1 MNPLVLALIL
11 LPAIGLIA
19 GVGLGVAAHFMK
31 VEENEK
37 AKALRACLPGA
48 NCGACGFSGCSGYA
62 DALAESPNL
71 RTNLCTVGGDG
82 VAKAI
87 SEILGTKAEKTV
99 PRRAVVRCA
108 GTHDAREKKALYEGV
123 STCRAAAMVQNGGN
137 GCAYGCLGFGD
148 CARACD
154 NDAISVLNGVAVV
167 EEDKCFA
174 CGKCAAACPKSIIEI
189 IPKGEYPYA
198 ACMNVDKGAETKA
211 VCSAGCIGCRAC
223 LKACESGAIEMIGAR
238 ARIDSAKCTAC
249 GKCVAACKF
258 GVIKKI

>member
-1 MNPLVLALIL
+1 MNPVILALIL
-11 LPAIGLIA
+11 LPVIGLIA

-37 AKALRACLPGA
+37 AKAIRACLPGA

-62 DALAESPNL
+62 DALAESKGL
-71 RTNLCTVGGDG
+71 KTNLCTVGGDA
-82 VAKAI
+82 VAEEI

-108 GTHDAREKKALYEGV
+108 GSLDASVKKAIYFGI
-123 STCRAAAMVQNGGN
+123 SSCRAASAVQSGGN
-137 GCAYGCLGFGD
+137 GCLYGCLGFGD
-148 CARACD
+148 CALACD
-154 NDAISVLNGVAVV
+154 NDAIEIRNGVAVV
-167 EEDKCFA
+167 DESKCFA

-189 IPKGEYPYA
+189 VPKGEYPYA
-198 ACMNVDKGAETKA
+198 ACMNADKGAETKA

-223 LKACESGAIEMIGAR
+223 LKACESGAVEMIGFR
-238 ARIDSAKCTAC
+238 AHIDSSKCTRC
-249 GKCVAACKF
+249 GKCVEACKF